1 MTEKQYPPTGGG
13 VGALSGLTIDVDK
26 DWGGYSITN
35 LGQVSVGDIE
45 MANEWRLTEHPEHGV
60 ILLSPDGKGF
70 KLVKKEL
77 E

>member
-13 VGALSGLTIDVDK
+13 VDTLSGLTIDVDK

-45 MANEWRLTEHPEHGV
+45 MANDWKLTEHPEHGV

-77 E
+77 R